1 MQPVTLVVTTIIL
14 IELSISVIATCG
26 INTTDIGSKRVY
38 PHMTWQ
44 YHSRSRTL
52 CKMLLYHVGTESI
65 QTGRECVWFPAVL
78 CTDYHHTVLLLH
90 SLTLHTHRSCRCFL

>member
-1 MQPVTLVVTTIIL
+1 MQPVTLIVASIIL
-14 IELSISVIATCG
+14 IELSISVIVTCG
-26 INTTDIGSKRVY
+26 INTADIGSERVN

-52 CKMLLYHVGTESI
+52 CEMLLYHVGTESI
-65 QTGRECVWFPAVL
+65 QTGREIVGLSAVL

-90 SLTLHTHRSCRCFL
+90 RFTLHAHGAC